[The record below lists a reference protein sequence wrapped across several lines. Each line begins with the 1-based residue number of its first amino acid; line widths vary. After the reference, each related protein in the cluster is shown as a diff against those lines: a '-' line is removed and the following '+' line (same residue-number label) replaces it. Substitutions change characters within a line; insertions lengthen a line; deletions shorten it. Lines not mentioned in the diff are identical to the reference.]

1 MDSQSGAQQLDGVD
15 PASCGKTNSRC
26 YLRAGRAAHLEAVR
40 RTRSI
45 TDECLWS
52 IPDRGLWRLSPRRCR
67 DTLHGRSA
75 GTAPP
80 AHRLPRRS
88 FLDRCL
94 SLDARLMEIRR
105 DGTWLDG
112 ILVAVF
118 IFGPVVAL

>member
-1 MDSQSGAQQLDGVD
+1 MDSLSRAYQLDGVD

-26 YLRAGRAAHLEAVR
+26 YLRAGLAAHLEAVR

-45 TDECLWS
+45 TDQRLWS
-52 IPDRGLWRLSPRRCR
+52 IPDRGLWRLSPRGCR
-67 DTLHGRSA
+67 GTLHGRLA

-88 FLDRCL
+88 FLNRCL

-105 DGTWLDG
+105 GR
-112 ILVAVF
+112 VR
-118 IFGPVVAL
+118 